1 ERQAREDM
9 DLYRGMPGE
18 REWWRLAYTADGELA
33 GLAMPNHN
41 AYGPIVGYLGIVP
54 ELRGHHYIDDI
65 LAEITRF
72 HAANGAHRIT
82 ATTDMTNLP
91 MAAAFERAGYRNYE
105 IRLVLSTPR

>member
-1 ERQAREDM
+1 M
-9 DLYRGMPGE
+9 
-18 REWWRLAYTADGELA
+18 
-33 GLAMPNHN
+33 
-41 AYGPIVGYLGIVP
+41 
-54 ELRGHHYIDDI
+54 RGHRYIDDI

-105 IRLVLSTPR
+105 TGLVLSGPRRPRSIGAPPRENSAQRAADGQNPGEMTIRSVSCR